1 MGISNASY
9 DGREQN
15 GKDYGK
21 GPEDDKK
28 DDKGKDEG
36 GKGNGDYEEYGN
48 HPGKYGDKYDGAC
61 LPKWLE
67 NRDYNGKYKYG
78 KDWKGDE
85 LKGGNKNDYLN
96 GRGGD
101 DTIKGNGGNDALI
114 GGKGDDKL
122 YGDAGSDILV
132 GGKGDD
138 KLWGGSGND
147 YFAFTG
153 DKYGGKFSW
162 DGRDTIYDFEDND
175 GGKKGHY
182 DKYKSDDKLVF
193 CKDDLDDAVKDN
205 KKYHD
210 WEKDGHLNPKYFTD
224 EKSHHYGKWEKPGDV
239 DHHFV
244 WDRKE
249 GDYKGTLYFD
259 ANGEQ
264 GGHLKGDLVKLAEIT
279 IVGKGD
285 LDATDILVA

>member
-1 MGISNASY
+1 MATSNAGY
-9 DGREQN
+9 DGRDKN

-21 GPEDDKK
+21 GPDDK
-28 DDKGKDEG
+28 KDEG

-48 HPGKYGDKYDGAC
+48 HQGKYGDKYDGAC

-67 NRDYNGKYKYG
+67 NRDYDGKYKYG

-85 LKGGNKNDYLN
+85 LNGTYKNDYLN

-101 DTIKGNGGNDALI
+101 DTIKGKGGNDALI
-114 GGKGDDKL
+114 GGKGKDTLDG
-122 YGDAGSDILV
+122 GDGTDILV
-132 GGKGDD
+132 GGKGSDYL
-138 KLWGGSGND
+138 KGGAGND

-153 DKYGGKFSW
+153 DKNWGYFNW
-162 DGRDTIYDFEDND
+162 DGPDTIKDFEDND
-175 GGKKGHY
+175 PKHRWDDYSKN
-182 DKYKSDDKLVF
+182 KSDDKLVF
-193 CKDDLDDAVKDN
+193 CKDDLNDAVKD

-224 EKSHHYGKWEKPGDV
+224 EKSHHYEKWEKPGDV

-244 WDRKE
+244 WDRKD
-249 GDYKGTLYFD
+249 GSYTGTLYFD
-259 ANGEQ
+259 ANGEKD
-264 GGHLKGDLVKLAEIT
+264 GHYGDLVKLAEIT

-285 LDATDILVA
+285 LDASDILVA

>member
-1 MGISNASY
+1 MGIES
-9 DGREQN
+9 
-15 GKDYGK
+15 K
-21 GPEDDKK
+21 
-28 DDKGKDEG
+28 
-36 GKGNGDYEEYGN
+36 DYEEYN
-48 HPGKYGDKYDGAC
+48 KHESKYGDKYDGAC

-67 NRDYNGKYKYG
+67 HREYDGKYKYG
-78 KDWKGDE
+78 KDWKGDH
-85 LKGGNKNDYLN
+85 LQGGPKNDYLN

-101 DTIKGNGGNDALI
+101 DTIKGGRGNDALI

-122 YGDAGSDILV
+122 YGEDGSDILV
-132 GGKGDD
+132 GGKGNDY
-138 KLWGGSGND
+138 LWGGKGND

-153 DKYGGKFSW
+153 DKYWGGFSW
-162 DGRDTIYDFEDND
+162 DGKDTIKDFEDND

-193 CKDDLDDAVKDN
+193 CKDDLDHAVKD

-210 WEKDGHLNPKYFTD
+210 WVKDGHLNEKYFTD
-224 EKSHHYGKWEKPGDV
+224 DKDHKQPDYKA

-244 WDRKE
+244 WDRDK
-249 GDYKGTLYFD
+249 GDTGTLYFD
-259 ANGEQ
+259 ADGEK
-264 GGHLKGDLVKLAEIT
+264 GGHDYGLVKLAEIT